1 MRKRSMMMYTLC
13 LISKTLTTPIYCLLL
28 TLIPS
33 LYVFCVCVSVCR
45 YIYVLVPSTNL
56 PYYLSQQKK
65 TIIYLKGLE
74 TEHPLVK
81 LGQFVFEGTWDQL
94 MGTALLFKHKN
105 NNHAMTDENEKG
117 KDSLEYSNIKTR
129 KVLRLVRIILRPNDQ
144 QSSVISP

>member
-1 MRKRSMMMYTLC
+1 MQQDRFNQTQESNEEEEYDDVY
-13 LISKTLTTPIYCLLL
+13 I
-28 TLIPS
+28 
-33 LYVFCVCVSVCR
+33 VFD
-45 YIYVLVPSTNL
+45 IKDFDNTNL
-56 PYYLSQQKK
+56 LSSVNSYS
-65 TIIYLKGLE
+65 IIGLE